1 MIWQNIKMALLSIRS
16 AKLRSFLTMLGIII
30 GVSSVLIMIAIGDG
44 VKQEVTGQISN
55 LGSNL
60 LTIVSGKIGG
70 SGGSGGFTG
79 AASGLGAST
88 LTKQDVDSVSKLEHV
103 EQVSKMNLIS
113 SLVVANGKTD
123 SGGIV
128 VSTDPDLASLR
139 ALKFEAGGFFTARQN
154 DNKDKVAVLG
164 GVVKKNLFGNEEAV
178 GKTVKLRN
186 SDFTVVG
193 VVQSNPDANALGSNS
208 FDNAVY
214 LPFKTGEKLTGS
226 GQIFRILT
234 KVNSADKIDS
244 TKKEM
249 EAVLKK
255 NHADQEDFSVLSQQ
269 DLVKTFSS
277 VLDLLTSFVVAIASI
292 SLLVGGIGIMNIM
305 LVSVSER
312 TREIG
317 IRKAVGASFGNIL
330 SQFLVEA
337 VVISIIGG
345 AIGLGLAY
353 VLGQIVKRAANIT
366 PVFSLRAVLIATGI
380 SILVGIVFGVAPA
393 IKAAKKRPIQALKS
407 L

>member
-44 VKQEVTGQISN
+44 VKKEVTGQITD

-60 LTIVSGKIGG
+60 LTVVSGKV
-70 SGGSGGFTG
+70 GGSGGFSG
-79 AASGLGAST
+79 AASSLGAST

-128 VSTDPDLASLR
+128 VATDPDLAALR
-139 ALKFEAGGFFTARQN
+139 SLKFDNGGFFTAQQN
-154 DNKDKVAVLG
+154 DNEDKVAVLG
-164 GVVKKNLFGNEEAV
+164 GAVKKNLFGDEDAV
-178 GKTVKLRN
+178 GKTIKLRN
-186 SDFTVVG
+186 TDFTIVG
-193 VVQSNPDANALGSNS
+193 VVQSNPDASALGGGS

-214 LPFKTGEKLTGS
+214 LPFKTGESLTGS
-226 GQIFRILT
+226 SQIFRILT
-234 KVNSADKIDS
+234 KVDSANNIDS
-244 TKKEM
+244 TKSEM

-255 NHADQEDFSVLSQQ
+255 NHGDQEDFSVLSQQ

-317 IRKAVGASFGNIL
+317 IRKAVGASFSNIL

-353 VLGQIVKRAANIT
+353 VLGMVIKRAANIT

-380 SILVGIVFGVAPA
+380 SVLVGIIFGVAPA
-393 IKAAKKRPIQALKS
+393 VKAAKKRPIQALKT